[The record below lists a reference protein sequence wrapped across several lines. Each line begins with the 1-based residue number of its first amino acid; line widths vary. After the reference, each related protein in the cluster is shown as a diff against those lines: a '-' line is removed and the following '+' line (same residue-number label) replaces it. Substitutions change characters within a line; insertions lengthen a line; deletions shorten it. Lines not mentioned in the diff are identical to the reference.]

1 MENRKRQPAKTTR
14 QWMELIRDCAKQ
26 RGSFIMRDMLQRHN
40 FRGKT
45 YSVAVRKAVP
55 ISGNKHSFWSG
66 PKPKD
71 EAELRIV
78 AERAMNTYYQYK
90 RKQNEA
96 ARKAKAPA
104 PRQQQAAVPTRVWI
118 AQPPPQVVI
127 NPRPS
132 ATATPKA
139 KPKRR
144 RRVRILW
151 GLISWG

>member
-1 MENRKRQPAKTTR
+1 
-14 QWMELIRDCAKQ
+14 MELIRDCANQ
-26 RGSFIMRDMLQRHN
+26 RGNFVARDIMQRHG
-40 FRGKT
+40 FDAPSYRIALKASVPMDGSGKRGT
-45 YSVAVRKAVP
+45 R
-55 ISGNKHSFWSG
+55 WTG

-127 NPRPS
+127 NPKPS

-144 RRVRILW
+144 KRVSILW